1 MKVKTPEML
10 VWPFL
15 LATLFSDQIT
25 KYLVENHL
33 ALYDSIEILDG
44 FLRLTH
50 VKNTGAAFGIFQ
62 QATGLLVIVTGVM
75 IVVIGVAAYIFANRS
90 PFFAVGFGLILGGA
104 MGNFIDRLRMGY
116 VVDFFHLSFWPAVF
130 NVADLSVVVG
140 AISLGYGLLFAGS
153 HRGDPTGKRLE
164 TRHFLEG
171 EAQGED
177 FPLYDPTGNQRRAGH
192 GQRDDQEAQLPL
204 ETGRTDHCDDSNT
217 RTNGGAT

>member
-15 LATLFSDQIT
+15 LAALFSDQIT
-25 KYLVENHL
+25 KYLVENHV

-50 VKNTGAAFGIFQ
+50 IKNTGAAFGIFQ
-62 QATGLLVIVTGVM
+62 QATGFLVIVTGVM
-75 IVVIGVAAYIFANRS
+75 IVVIGVAACIFSSRS
-90 PFFAVGFGLILGGA
+90 PFFAAGFGLILGGA

-116 VVDFFHLSFWPAVF
+116 VVDFFHLSLWPAVF

-153 HRGDPTGKRLE
+153 HRSDPTRRRLE
-164 TRHFLEG
+164 AGRFLEG
-171 EAQGED
+171 EAQGKD
-177 FPLYDPTGNQRRAGH
+177 FPLYDPTGNQRRTGH
-192 GQRDDQEAQLPL
+192 GRWNDQEAQLPL
-204 ETGRTDHCDDSNT
+204 EARRTDHNDDSNT
-217 RTNGGAT
+217 KTNGGTA